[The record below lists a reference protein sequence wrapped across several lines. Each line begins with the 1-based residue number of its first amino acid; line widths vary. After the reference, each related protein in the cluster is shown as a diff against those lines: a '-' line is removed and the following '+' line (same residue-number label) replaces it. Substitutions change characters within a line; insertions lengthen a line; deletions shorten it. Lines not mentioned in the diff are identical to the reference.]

1 MPVSKAEF
9 RPGALRAVDE
19 AVAAG
24 NFLAGLK
31 EDPIDLEKPLGS
43 NEPCGFRRYGMN
55 PDGTPSGEK
64 PAGSNRNRYR
74 FRMLSSRR
82 ARSPQTAVR
91 YCTRLSPLFT
101 TGRFAGLSAETRK
114 RIERDSLLSTMGRSR

>member
-55 PDGTPSGEK
+55 PTARP
-64 PAGSNRNRYR
+64 PARNPPAPIDVGYR
-74 FRMLSSRR
+74 SRMLSSRR

-91 YCTRLSPLFT
+91 YCTRLSPLLT

-114 RIERDSLLSTMGRSR
+114 WIERDSLLSTMGLSR